1 MEPRRV
7 FAFLKMGK
15 AKVKEGGMKLTLR
28 SIEAAEPRE
37 AEYVL
42 WDHEL
47 SCFGVR
53 VRPGGAKTFIA
64 RTRVGKGRSARKVT
78 ITLGK
83 PGIVTVEDA
92 RRKARAAIAD
102 AAAGNEPARPESRT
116 GPANV
121 AALCQLWVEKAALR
135 SRQRGKLA
143 GQLRDPKNIAI
154 DVGRINAHIV
164 PLIGKIRLSDINA
177 GIIARFRDAVARG
190 ETAQETKTKPRGVR
204 RVTGGEGT
212 ASRTL
217 RLLSSILS
225 FGVREGYLGANPALG
240 VEKTPDRSMERFLSP
255 DEMRRLGDAL
265 MKLEAA
271 GAPGAGLSI
280 IRMLAL
286 SGARK
291 GEIEQLKWTEV
302 DLRTG
307 FLRLAGSKT
316 GAKLIPITG
325 PMRAIL
331 EKRGKL
337 GERGFVFASLGSDLY
352 FQGTPKLWLRVRKL
366 AGLDDVRL
374 HDLRHSAASFGL
386 AGGLGLEVI
395 GKLLGHADI
404 KTTRRYAHLSEGH
417 VRAAAETMA
426 DGIAEL
432 LSPSP
437 PDGA

>member
-1 MEPRRV
+1 
-7 FAFLKMGK
+7 
-15 AKVKEGGMKLTLR
+15 MKLTLR

-102 AAAGNEPARPESRT
+102 AAAGNEPARPESQT

-164 PLIGKIRLSDINA
+164 PLLGKVRLADLNPTA
-177 GIIARFRDAVARG
+177 IARFRDAVARG

-204 RVTGGEGT
+204 RVRGGEGT

-225 FGVREGYLGANPALG
+225 FGVREGYLDANPALG

-255 DEMRRLGDAL
+255 EEMRRLGEAL
-265 MKLEAA
+265 VNLEAA
-271 GAPGAGLSI
+271 GAPPAGLAI

-291 GEIEQLKWTEV
+291 GEIERLKWAEV

-331 EKRGKL
+331 D
-337 GERGFVFASLGSDLY
+337 ERANFGVSGYVFASLGVETY
-352 FQGTPKLWLRVRKL
+352 FQGTPKLWLRARKR

-395 GKLLGHADI
+395 GKLLGHADV
-404 KTTRRYAHLSEGH
+404 KTTKRYAHLSEGH

-426 DGIAEL
+426 DGIAGL
-432 LSPSP
+432 LSPSLP
-437 PDGA
+437 ESA

>member
-1 MEPRRV
+1 
-7 FAFLKMGK
+7 
-15 AKVKEGGMKLTLR
+15 MKLTLR
-28 SIEAAEPRE
+28 SIEAAEPSE

-53 VRPGGAKTFIA
+53 VRPGGAKTFIV

-78 ITLGK
+78 ITIGK

-92 RRKARAAIAD
+92 RRKARTAIAD
-102 AAAGNEPARPESRT
+102 AAAGNEPARPEGQV
-116 GPANV
+116 GPINI
-121 AALCQLWVEKAALR
+121 AALCSLWVEKAALR

-164 PLIGKIRLSDINA
+164 PLIGRTRLAELNSA
-177 GIIARFRDAVARG
+177 VVTRFRDAVARG
-190 ETAQETKTKPRGVR
+190 DTAQETKTKPRGVR
-204 RVTGGEGT
+204 RVRGGEGA

-225 FGVREGYLGANPALG
+225 FGVREGYLAANPALG

-255 DEMRRLGDAL
+255 EEMRRLGEAL
-265 MKLEAA
+265 KTLETS
-271 GAPGAGLSI
+271 GAPHAGMSI

-291 GEIEQLKWTEV
+291 GEIEKLKWTEV

-325 PMRAIL
+325 PVRAIL
-331 EKRGKL
+331 EDRARL
-337 GERGFVFASLGSDLY
+337 GLKGYVFASLGSETY
-352 FQGTPKLWLRVRKL
+352 FQGTPKLWLRARKL
-366 AGLDDVRL
+366 AELDDVRL

-386 AGGLGLEVI
+386 GGGLGLEVI
-395 GKLLGHADI
+395 GKLLGHADV

-432 LSPSP
+432 LSPSLP
-437 PDGA
+437 ETA

>member
-1 MEPRRV
+1 
-7 FAFLKMGK
+7 
-15 AKVKEGGMKLTLR
+15 MKLTLR
-28 SIEAAEPRE
+28 SIEGAEPRE

-53 VRPGGAKTFIA
+53 VRPGGAKTFIV
-64 RTRVGKGRSARKVT
+64 RTRVGKGRSARKMT
-78 ITLGK
+78 ITIGK
-83 PGIVTVEDA
+83 PGILTVEDA

-102 AAAGNEPARPESRT
+102 AAAGKEPARSETLP
-116 GPANV
+116 GPSNV
-121 AALCQLWVEKAALR
+121 AALCELWIEKAALR

-154 DVGRINAHIV
+154 DVARINAHIL
-164 PLIGKIRLSDINA
+164 PLIGKVRLDDLNPT
-177 GIIARFRDAVARG
+177 GIARFRDAVARG
-190 ETAQETKTKPRGVR
+190 DTAQVTKTKPRGVR
-204 RVTGGEGT
+204 RVRGGEGT
-212 ASRTL
+212 ATRTL

-225 FGVREGYLGANPALG
+225 FGVREGHLASNPALG

-255 DEMRRLGDAL
+255 DEMRRLGEAL
-265 MKLEAA
+265 VTLAA
-271 GAPGAGLSI
+271 SGAPQAGLSI

-307 FLRLAGSKT
+307 FLRLSGSKT

-331 EKRGKL
+331 E
-337 GERGFVFASLGSDLY
+337 ERAHFGSTGYVFASPGSDTY
-352 FQGTPKLWLRVRKL
+352 FQGAPKLWLRVRKQ

-395 GKLLGHADI
+395 GKLLGHADV
-404 KTTRRYAHLSEGH
+404 KTTRRYAHLSEGY

-432 LSPSP
+432 LTPMTS
-437 PDGA
+437 DAG